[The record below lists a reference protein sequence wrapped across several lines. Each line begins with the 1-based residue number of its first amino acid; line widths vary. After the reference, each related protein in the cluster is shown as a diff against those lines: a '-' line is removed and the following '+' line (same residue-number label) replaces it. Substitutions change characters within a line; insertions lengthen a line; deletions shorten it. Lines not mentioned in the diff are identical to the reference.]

1 MELTPYILLYN
12 KELSTDQCRPPPCP
26 PIHQS
31 CQFVSHLLYVHYQ
44 FTSFCNSNEAPRIC
58 IGKLLMP
65 LGNYCFE
72 NLVFK
77 YSSSMCVKWW
87 RISYVVSVLRSAGL
101 LKCFNVGDCT
111 TCNSCILHFLPET
124 KTQLDRVGFDLHCL
138 SIIENFAINDNKN
151 NIIDNNIIPSNKNS
165 NENNNNDNNK
175 MRITC
180 L

>member
-1 MELTPYILLYN
+1 MSTPTMSANPSIMSICFPSTVCALSIYFFLQFKWGPTNLYWKIINSIL
-12 KELSTDQCRPPPCP
+12 
-26 PIHQS
+26 
-31 CQFVSHLLYVHYQ
+31 V
-44 FTSFCNSNEAPRIC
+44 
-58 IGKLLMP
+58 MP